1 MKKKIIISGIF
12 IALFFISFTSFSQN
26 NTGSSPHRAPAW
38 VSDKGY
44 WVVETNIYIPK
55 KYIVRFY
62 NNEHMLVGTKDINGI
77 TLNMKKRKIKMRLK
91 AMLESSLTDW
101 ASALPAAAGEDLARK
116 P

>member
-1 MKKKIIISGIF
+1 MKKKIITYAISMV
-12 IALFFISFTSFSQN
+12 LFFISFTSFSQD
-26 NTGSSPHRAPAW
+26 NTGSSPHRTPAW

-55 KYIVRFY
+55 QYTVRFY

-91 AMLESSLTDW
+91 AMLESSLIDW
-101 ASALPAAAGEDLARK
+101 TSAHPAAASEDLARK